1 MERFMKNAVINARIE
16 SELKVDVE
24 SILKNLG
31 LSATQAINMFYQQIK
46 MHNGI
51 PFEVKIPNVETQR
64 VIEES
69 RVLTPKVLFKQERD
83 EVSVSIKVDFMEK
96 LFDERV
102 DFNLALILLDMEGK
116 RHFYTLNPKEGV
128 ADFHDFVLG

>member
-1 MERFMKNAVINARIE
+1 MKNAVINARIE

-51 PFEVKIPNVETQR
+51 PFEVKIPNAETQR

-69 RVLTPKVLFKQERD
+69 RKGINVE
-83 EVSVSIKVDFMEK
+83 DFS
-96 LFDERV
+96 FDELER
-102 DFNLALILLDMEGK
+102 K
-116 RHFYTLNPKEGV
+116 
-128 ADFHDFVLG
+128 

>member
-1 MERFMKNAVINARIE
+1 MKNAVINARIE

-24 SILKNLG
+24 SILKSLG

-51 PFEVKIPNVETQR
+51 PFEVKIPNAETQR

-69 RVLTPKVLFKQERD
+69 RKGINVE
-83 EVSVSIKVDFMEK
+83 DFS
-96 LFDERV
+96 FDELERKWE
-102 DFNLALILLDMEGK
+102 LDDT
-116 RHFYTLNPKEGV
+116 RNF
-128 ADFHDFVLG
+128 

>member
-1 MERFMKNAVINARIE
+1 MKNAVINARIE

-46 MHNGI
+46 LHNGI

-69 RVLTPKVLFKQERD
+69 RKGINVE
-83 EVSVSIKVDFMEK
+83 DFS
-96 LFDERV
+96 FDELERKWE
-102 DFNLALILLDMEGK
+102 LDDTK
-116 RHFYTLNPKEGV
+116 NF
-128 ADFHDFVLG
+128 

>member
-1 MERFMKNAVINARIE
+1 MKNAVINARIE
-16 SELKVDVE
+16 SELKIDVE

-51 PFEVKIPNVETQR
+51 PFEVKIPNAETQR

-69 RVLTPKVLFKQERD
+69 RKGINVE
-83 EVSVSIKVDFMEK
+83 DFS
-96 LFDERV
+96 FDELER
-102 DFNLALILLDMEGK
+102 K
-116 RHFYTLNPKEGV
+116 
-128 ADFHDFVLG
+128 

>member
-1 MERFMKNAVINARIE
+1 MEKFMKNTVINARIE

-51 PFEVKIPNVETQR
+51 PFEVKIPNAETQR

-69 RVLTPKVLFKQERD
+69 RKGINVE
-83 EVSVSIKVDFMEK
+83 DFS
-96 LFDERV
+96 FDELER
-102 DFNLALILLDMEGK
+102 K
-116 RHFYTLNPKEGV
+116 
-128 ADFHDFVLG
+128 